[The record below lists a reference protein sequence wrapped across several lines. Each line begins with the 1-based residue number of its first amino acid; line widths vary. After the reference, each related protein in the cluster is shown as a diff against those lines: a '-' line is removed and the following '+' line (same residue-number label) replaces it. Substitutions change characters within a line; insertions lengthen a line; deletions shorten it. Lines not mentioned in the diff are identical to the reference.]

1 LQGSCT
7 IYDDLQIIIRETFNP
22 VTFNGGEAHI
32 DGVEVELTWV
42 PTEQWFITAAVGWID
57 AEYDQLSDEVLN
69 SATPVLS
76 TAVGVAYTFV
86 EQVYGRPAEW

>member
-1 LQGSCT
+1 M
-7 IYDDLQIIIRETFNP
+7 
-22 VTFNGGEAHI
+22 
-32 DGVEVELTWV
+32 

-57 AEYDQLSDEVLN
+57 AEYDQLSDEMLN
-69 SATPVLS
+69 NATPVLPDNSLVNTPELS